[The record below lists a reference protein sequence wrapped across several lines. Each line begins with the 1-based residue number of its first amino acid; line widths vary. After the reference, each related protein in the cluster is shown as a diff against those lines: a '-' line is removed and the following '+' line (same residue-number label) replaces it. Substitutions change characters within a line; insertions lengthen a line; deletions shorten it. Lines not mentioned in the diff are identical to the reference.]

1 MAEALLREK
10 LTRRGFAGVEVS
22 SCGLEA
28 NPWNTAEPRLRQV
41 IGNAYG
47 SLENFRSRPISA
59 EMVQD
64 ADLVLAMEERQ
75 VQEIMSRFP
84 RIRGRV
90 ATLTG
95 FVGETGDIVD
105 FVDGY
110 PGSFLEWLNECH
122 SIINRCLDLVTA
134 KIAASSSKP

>member
-10 LTRRGFAGVEVS
+10 LARDGIAGVEVS

-28 NPWNTAEPRLRQV
+28 NPWSTAEPRLRQV
-41 IGNAYG
+41 IGSAYG
-47 SLENFRSRPISA
+47 KLEKFRSRPISV
-59 EMVQD
+59 EIVRD

-75 VQEIMSRFP
+75 VREIVSRFP
-84 RIRGRV
+84 GIRGRV

-95 FVGETGDIVD
+95 FAGEKGDIVD

-110 PGSFLEWLNECH
+110 RGSFLEWLNE
-122 SIINRCLDLVTA
+122 VTR
-134 KIAASSSKP
+134 